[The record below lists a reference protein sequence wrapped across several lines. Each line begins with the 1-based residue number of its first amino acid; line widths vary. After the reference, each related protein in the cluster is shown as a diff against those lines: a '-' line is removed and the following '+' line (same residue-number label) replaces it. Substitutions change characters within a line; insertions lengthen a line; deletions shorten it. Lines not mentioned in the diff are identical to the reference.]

1 MTCGLELW
9 CITQTCL
16 QRLLH
21 SRTFLPMFYD
31 LPRHHVNHIF
41 PTIQAVFLSLRNF
54 YIAIDSLCFQIMSYQ
69 SISYSLI
76 I

>member
-1 MTCGLELW
+1 MRCGLELW
-9 CITQTCL
+9 YITQTCL

-21 SRTFLPMFYD
+21 SKAFLPMFYD
-31 LPRHHVNHIF
+31 LLKHRVNHIF
-41 PTIQAVFLSLRNF
+41 SKIQGVFTSLRNF
-54 YIAIDSLCFQIMSYQ
+54 YIAIDSLRFKIMSNQ